1 MQGVRASNTSRRE
14 KLWQSTFRLRG
25 VVCSFANHEELL
37 QLLTESDGKE
47 LPLPSADSYREGE
60 WLVVSVAV
68 EGECTTVP
76 GRVEDPHRGRVRFEG
91 RDWSRLIA
99 FANGDGPPSIPPEAP
114 RSIVDEVKAAPGTR
128 VLVVS
133 RDPELRKILRAM
145 LESSGIGTL
154 EAAEAESAF
163 SILSEAPADLVL
175 LDSALSTLVQRT
187 LCRKMREDARFSQV
201 PLMLLS
207 GHCVCG
213 DVAAPSPVPVDD
225 FVSKPFRAVELKARV
240 HGLLAR
246 TKRLGAVSGALVFE
260 TTDGNGARG

>member
-1 MQGVRASNTSRRE
+1 MTSRPE
-14 KLWQSTFRLRG
+14 KLWQSTLRLRG

-37 QLLTESDGKE
+37 QLLQESDGKE
-47 LPLPSADSYREGE
+47 LPLPHADCYREGE

-76 GRVEDPHRGRVRFEG
+76 GRVEDPQRGRVCFEG
-91 RDWSRLIA
+91 RDWTRLVA
-99 FANGDGPPSIPPEAP
+99 FANGDGPPSVPPDAP

-154 EAAEAESAF
+154 EAAEPEAAFAILGAE
-163 SILSEAPADLVL
+163 PADLVL
-175 LDSALSTLVQRT
+175 LDSALSPLVQRT
-187 LCRKMREDARFSQV
+187 LCRKMREDARLAQV

-207 GHCVCG
+207 GHSVCG
-213 DVAAPSPVPVDD
+213 DVTAPSPVPVDD
-225 FVSKPFRAVELKARV
+225 FVNKPFRAVELRARV

-246 TKRLGAVSGALVFE
+246 ARRLSVTPSTESPLPL
-260 TTDGNGARG
+260 